1 MCLGAEDQRGIDRGM
16 GMAAG
21 RPGLDA
27 GAEDQPGAVMG
38 RRDLRR
44 PGIGRH
50 AGEQALGPFQNEAR
64 AAQACRGQLGR
75 LYPAGGG
82 AGGVELFGGHRLVPA
97 LPEPG
102 GTGGGG
108 AERAGHTCLVQP
120 HQRGRGRGRPEGA
133 AGGGGVE
140 MAVMGGAHG
149 APQAHHRLVTAH
161 HRIEQGIGAAAQ
173 RLGHGQ
179 RRRDDHGARMQHRLA
194 VDIVHFVNIAIGAVG
209 EGGVA
214 GGGAPRTQHPRRPGR
229 PTRGKTRK
237 GPAGFGR
244 RPDHGT
250 AGPVEHRAPRP
261 ATRRRIDRTDKAPA
275 QLFGQAGR
283 AGGAVRHRNSR
294 A

>member
-1 MCLGAEDQRGIDRGM
+1 
-16 GMAAG
+16 
-21 RPGLDA
+21 
-27 GAEDQPGAVMG
+27 MG
-38 RRDLRR
+38 RRDLVG

-50 AGEQALGPFQNEAR
+50 GGEQALGPFQNEAR
-64 AAQACRGQLGR
+64 PAEACRGQLGR

-82 AGGVELFGGHRLVPA
+82 AGGVELLGGHRLVPA

-102 GTGGGG
+102 GPG
-108 AERAGHTCLVQP
+108 AGSTERADQGMLVQP
-120 HQRGRGRGRPEGA
+120 HQRGRSRSGPEGA

-140 MAVMGGAHG
+140 VAVMGGAHG
-149 APQAHHRLVTAH
+149 APQTHHRLVTAH

-194 VDIVHFVNIAIGAVG
+194 VDIVHFVDIAIGAIG

-214 GGGAPRTQHPRRPGR
+214 GGGTPRTQHPRRPGHAI
-229 PTRGKTRK
+229 RGKPRK

-250 AGPVEHRAPRP
+250 AGPVEHRAPGALP
-261 ATRRRIDRTDKAPA
+261 RRRIDRAGETKTEP
-275 QLFGQAGR
+275 FGQTGQT
-283 AGGAVRHRNSR
+283 GGAVRHRNSR